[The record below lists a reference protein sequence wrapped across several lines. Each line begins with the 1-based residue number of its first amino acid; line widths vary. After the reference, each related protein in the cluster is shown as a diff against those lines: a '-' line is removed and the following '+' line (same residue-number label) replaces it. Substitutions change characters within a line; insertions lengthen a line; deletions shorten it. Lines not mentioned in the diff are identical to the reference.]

1 MDGTLLELART
12 PDAVHVASETLDLV
26 HGVHVITGGALALVT
41 GRSIEDVDRLFGGA
55 PLPIAG
61 QHGLERRNNGGV
73 WTVDESGAE
82 GMEIARRR
90 LTDVADA
97 FDGLLM
103 EDKGRSLALHYRA
116 APQLESYVLD
126 CVRSLGEDLGD
137 EYAIQVGKYVVE
149 LRPAG
154 TDKGEAIRAFM
165 EEAPF
170 AGRTPV
176 FIGDDVTDE
185 HGFAVVNDMDGYSVK
200 VGEGAT
206 IAPWRLSD
214 VRAVER
220 WLLSI
225 SDD

>member
-1 MDGTLLELART
+1 
-12 PDAVHVASETLDLV
+12 
-26 HGVHVITGGALALVT
+26 
-41 GRSIEDVDRLFGGA
+41 
-55 PLPIAG
+55 
-61 QHGLERRNNGGV
+61 LERRDNAGV
-73 WTVDESGAE
+73 WTVDESSAA

-126 CVRSLGEDLGD
+126 SIRSLGEELGD
-137 EYAIQVGKYVVE
+137 EYAIQLGKYVVE

-165 EEAPF
+165 HEEPF
-170 AGRTPV
+170 IGRTPV

-185 HGFAVVNDMDGYSVK
+185 HGFAVVNEMGGYSVK
-200 VGEGAT
+200 VGDGAT
-206 IAPWRLSD
+206 IAPWRLPD
-214 VRAVER
+214 VRAVEH